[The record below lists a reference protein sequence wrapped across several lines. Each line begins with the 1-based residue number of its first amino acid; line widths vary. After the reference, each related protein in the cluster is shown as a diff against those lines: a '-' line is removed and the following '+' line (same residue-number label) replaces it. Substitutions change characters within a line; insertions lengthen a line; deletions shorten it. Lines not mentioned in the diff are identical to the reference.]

1 MIIDLESNYKYLRVD
16 FVELFKDIA
25 DLDATNVITTD
36 IVNSI
41 IVKGEEPSADVFNIL
56 NEWGFEK
63 TNNGLNR
70 FKLDV
75 ISLPI
80 KQFRNQLGD
89 LSLLGNLYNTNTID
103 DLNNLNK
110 AIPSANKN
118 IDIPSNL
125 VGNFKYLRVDYEELF
140 KTVAEYLDCTADDV
154 LKILKN
160 EVSDD
165 LLLKIREK
173 INEKNESNGGLINIW
188 QDIGGSGL
196 GVVQLDGDIGD
207 DGDETSSHRY
217 ITGIDYVDAR
227 VIAFDVPNKRYVF
240 NKNVIEFIPI
250 DNSDKYTI
258 KYSPQKEYLSD
269 SLEGGTFTVDSSFVK
284 LELFTNVTDEEIEN
298 STLGQY

>member
-70 FKLDV
+70 FKLGV

-80 KQFRNQLGD
+80 KQFRTLNGD

-173 INEKNESNGGLINIW
+173 IT
-188 QDIGGSGL
+188 
-196 GVVQLDGDIGD
+196 LD
-207 DGDETSSHRY
+207 
-217 ITGIDYVDAR
+217 
-227 VIAFDVPNKRYVF
+227 
-240 NKNVIEFIPI
+240 
-250 DNSDKYTI
+250 SDKETAVNKI
-258 KYSPQKEYLSD
+258 ILQIIQFL
-269 SLEGGTFTVDSSFVK
+269 
-284 LELFTNVTDEEIEN
+284 
-298 STLGQY
+298 